1 MILLI
6 LFIIPFVLCAQ
17 QPIHI
22 PRSQPESTLPCLDPR
37 RAIGEYIQHIWQA
50 EQGLPQNSIY
60 ALCRTR
66 EGYLWAGTAEGLV
79 RFDGVSFTV
88 FDKKNTPIITNNF
101 IGALVEDRDGTLWIG
116 SRGGGLYCLRDGV
129 FSTITA
135 KEGLSHD
142 VVGALLL
149 DADGSL
155 WIGTLGGGLN
165 HRVNGKITTYST
177 QNGLSHNM
185 VYALTQDRS
194 GAVWAGTVG
203 GGVNRIWKDSIRTY
217 TSKNGLNSDVVFALL
232 EDSDGAMLIGTGG
245 GGVNRLKDGVFTTWT
260 TKNGLS
266 GNAIGSMIKERNG
279 VVWIGTEGGLNRLHN
294 GSIASYTLK
303 DGFGVSLCYSLLAD
317 NEGILWGGTNR
328 GIHNFQN
335 TLFRNPIS
343 VVNEDIS
350 CIIQE
355 RSSSNSF
362 WIGSFGR
369 IILASNGVV
378 NRLTEKA
385 GFPKSFGYSLLQA
398 NDGALWMGTIGA
410 GAFRYHNGKL
420 TRFAN
425 EQGLT
430 HNLIFSLLQTRDSAV
445 WFGTG
450 GGGLYR
456 LQNGKF
462 TRFTVEN
469 GLKSNTIR
477 TMLQASD
484 GALWIGTQ
492 GGGVSKFSNGVF
504 TTFTTQNG
512 LSGDEVRSLLQDEHG
527 AIWVGTMGAGL
538 SRLKNGT
545 ITRVTTAN
553 GLFDDTAL
561 SMVED
566 DFGYIWIT
574 CYKGIY
580 RVSKTALNE
589 CADGKRKTLRYDA
602 FGTTE
607 GMKSAECSSNGGPTS
622 LKDSEGNLWFATI
635 KGVVVVD
642 PKNIVTN
649 PIAPIVIIE
658 DVKIDTLT
666 LSPVAA
672 QTIPPSIEKI
682 EFHYTATTLLAP
694 EKIKFK
700 YMLEGYDNAWV
711 EAGKRRTAYYTNLPR
726 GKQYRFRV
734 CACNKDGVWNE
745 VGASSVMYLTPY
757 FWETGWFSALFVVVL
772 IGGVIAVTSF
782 LSRRRLDARVRELE
796 RERTIERER
805 ERERKRISA
814 DLHDEIGSG
823 LTQIS
828 MLSNAVKRQMPTE
841 EPARKHVET
850 ISSTAQDV
858 VRSVGNIV
866 WALNP
871 ENDTLGNFLAYTREY
886 TSGYF
891 SGSGINVHSTFP
903 NLLSESLAECHVTA
917 TFRRNMFLVVKEALA
932 NILKHAAGAS
942 VVELQANYDEPSQAL
957 TIQISDNGKGMADT
971 QGREFG
977 NGLKTMRQ
985 RVEDLG
991 GEFII
996 TSSSGAGTVLRCV
1009 VGVHTVKQ
1017 GIVQK

>member
-1 MILLI
+1 MI
-6 LFIIPFVLCAQ
+6 FVLLLLFPMVLLGQA
-17 QPIHI
+17 PSIHI
-22 PRSQPESTLPCLDPR
+22 PGTPFGRDMPCLDPR
-37 RAIGEYIQHIWQA
+37 RAIGEYIQHTWQA

-66 EGYLWAGTAEGLV
+66 DGYLWAGTAEGLV

-116 SRGGGLYCLRDGV
+116 SRGGGLYCLREGV
-129 FSTITA
+129 FSKITA

-266 GNAIGSMIKERNG
+266 GNTIGSMIKERNG

-303 DGFGVSLCYSLLAD
+303 DGLGVSLCYSLLAD

-350 CIIQE
+350 CIIQK

-410 GAFRYHNGKL
+410 GAFRYDNGKL
-420 TRFAN
+420 TRFSN
-425 EQGLT
+425 EQGLS
-430 HNLIFSLLQTRDSAV
+430 HNLIFSLFQTRDSTV

-456 LQNGKF
+456 LHNGKF

-477 TMLQASD
+477 TMLQDSD
-484 GALWIGTQ
+484 GALWIGTE

-589 CADGKRKTLRYDA
+589 CADGKRKTLRCDA

-649 PIAPIVIIE
+649 PIAPTVIIE

-672 QTIPPSIEKI
+672 QTVPPSIEKI

-711 EAGKRRTAYYTNLPR
+711 EAGIRRTAYYTNLPHGR
-726 GKQYRFRV
+726 QYRFRV

-745 VGASSVMYLTPY
+745 IGATTTLYLTPY
-757 FWETGWFSALFVVVL
+757 FWETLWFLALLAVVL
-772 IGGVIAVTSF
+772 IGGVIAVTSV
-782 LSRRRLDARVRELE
+782 LSRRRLDARVQELE
-796 RERTIERER
+796 REQGIERER
-805 ERERKRISA
+805 ERERNRLSA

-828 MLSNAVKRQMPTE
+828 MLSDVMKSHVPDNAPLRG
-841 EPARKHVET
+841 HIET
-850 ISSTAQDV
+850 ISATAQDV

-886 TSGYF
+886 AGGYF
-891 SGSGINVHSTFP
+891 AGTGITVRSAFP
-903 NLLSESLAECHVTA
+903 NLLADEIAECHVTA

-932 NILKHAAGAS
+932 NIVKHAAES
-942 VVELQANYDEPSQAL
+942 RVVKFEVEFDATLKTLHLRIAD
-957 TIQISDNGKGMADT
+957 DGGGMAT
-971 QGREFG
+971 TEGREFG
-977 NGLKTMRQ
+977 NGLKTMRR
-985 RVEDLG
+985 RVEDMG
-991 GEFII
+991 GEFWI
-996 TSSSGAGTVLRCV
+996 TSAEGQGTEIRCR
-1009 VGVHTVKQ
+1009 VGV
-1017 GIVQK
+1017 